1 MVARTFAAL
10 LALSCVEGLFLS
22 SAVWAQ
28 AGQGKQDQEIV
39 HPWKGDF
46 KDDYKDPKT
55 KALIMHYRMRAPEK
69 LPEGKTLGLIVA
81 FHGMNGNEDHM
92 TGFAIEAA
100 KRTKLVDQYL
110 IMGGKSKG
118 AGWATNDDKDLLQW
132 IAWAME
138 TYPIDPRRVH
148 IIGMS
153 NGGWMVKRFGWA
165 NQDKF
170 ATVTA
175 YCGGG
180 VDFSGT
186 QKGSRPMPPVGPM
199 SPAETKTEWYFV
211 HGDADE
217 QVAVDASRRACE
229 QLKQKG
235 YRYVYREIDGADHG
249 GITRYNDVADDVL
262 LFMHGLRHKEILL
275 SSAEKKELSNLL
287 SKVKT
292 EKGAAVQPI
301 LAEAARL
308 GGAPGTRVVDGAF
321 GSSDP
326 EVKKLAA
333 DTTEATLY
341 GREVVFELIKLLKD
355 KSDDVKASAMKGLT
369 VACNWRYEE
378 AQAHLIRI
386 ARQKSAPAADRVAA
400 IQALGKAAKLMM
412 HGNFDDDKMIL
423 WSLVLLLDDE
433 DAKVREA
440 AFTQLEKGVKD
451 AFEYKPDLDPAAR
464 KASVTKWKSWA
475 QTKLGPLEA
484 AANAR

>member
-1 MVARTFAAL
+1 MVARTLAAL
-10 LALSCVEGLFLS
+10 FVLS
-22 SAVWAQ
+22 SAAWAQ

-39 HPWKGDF
+39 HPWKGEF

-55 KALIMHYRMRAPEK
+55 KQLIMHYRMRVPDK
-69 LPEGKTLGLIVA
+69 LPEAKTLGLIVA

-92 TGFAIEAA
+92 TGFAIGAA
-100 KRTKLVDQYL
+100 KRTKLADQYL

-118 AGWATNDDKDLLQW
+118 AGWATSDDKDLLQW

-186 QKGSRPMPPVGPM
+186 QKGAKPAPPQGPM
-199 SPAETKTEWYFV
+199 APSETKTEWYFV

-217 QVAVDASRRACE
+217 QVAVDASRKACE

-249 GITRYNDVADDVL
+249 GITRYDEVADDVL
-262 LFMHGLRHKEILL
+262 LFMHALRHKEIPLA
-275 SSAEKKELSNLL
+275 SAEKKELSTLL

-292 EKGAAVQPI
+292 EKGAAAQPI
-301 LAEAARL
+301 LAEASRL
-308 GGAPGTRVVDGAF
+308 GGAPGARILGGAF
-321 GSSDP
+321 DSSDV

-333 DTTEATLY
+333 DTTTSTLY
-341 GREVVFELIKLLKD
+341 NRETVVELIKLLKD
-355 KSDDVKASAMKGLT
+355 KSEDVKAAALKGLT

-378 AQAHLIRI
+378 AQAQLMRI
-386 ARQKSAPAADRVAA
+386 ARQKTAPAEDRVAA
-400 IQALGKAAKLMM
+400 IQGIGKTVKLMM
-412 HGNFDDDKMIL
+412 LGNFEDDKML
-423 WSLVLLLDDE
+423 AWTLVLLLDDE
-433 DAKVREA
+433 EVKVREA

-451 AFEYKPDLDPAAR
+451 AFEYKPDMDPAAR

-484 AANAR
+484 AMGAR